1 MTSIAIDGHAGAGK
15 ITIAKLVT
23 KNLDYIYVDT
33 GAMYRAI
40 AYELVR
46 TGVDI
51 EDEQALTDACAKMSI
66 EIKYEDGLQQVYM
79 NGGNV
84 TPYLRTEETG
94 NMASRSSA
102 KAPVRAALLDIQR
115 NMAVEHNVVMDGRD
129 IGTNVLPNA
138 ETKIYLTASAD
149 ERANRRY
156 KELVDKGEPADY
168 DKIKADIIER
178 DERDM
183 NREIAPLKQAEDATL
198 IDSSNMTID
207 EVVSE
212 ILSHV

>member
-1 MTSIAIDGHAGAGK
+1 MKDE
-15 ITIAKLVT
+15 
-23 KNLDYIYVDT
+23 N
-33 GAMYRAI
+33 
-40 AYELVR
+40 
-46 TGVDI
+46 GV
-51 EDEQALTDACAKMSI
+51 
-66 EIKYEDGLQQVYM
+66 QQVYM
-79 NGGNV
+79 NGENV

-115 NMAVEHNVVMDGRD
+115 NMAVEYNVVMDGRD

-156 KELVDKGEPADY
+156 KELVEKGEPADY
-168 DKIKADIIER
+168 DKIKADIVER

-183 NREIAPLKQAEDATL
+183 KREIAPLKQAEDATL